1 MKDIIYIL
9 LAITISFSIGLLAV
23 PKIVQVSKM
32 KKLFAVQNHRSA
44 HNNKQIPNLGGIVIF
59 SSIVISTVIL
69 LHGFDLNKI
78 ASIIL
83 ASFVMLL
90 MGLIDDNIGL
100 SAIKKV
106 IGQLLVGIYLVILG
120 DVRFTNLHG
129 IFGLYEISYGL
140 SIFISLTAIIG
151 LTNAFNLIDGIDGL
165 ASGTGVIISCFY
177 GILFLYYGQP
187 EYMILSFSI
196 TGSVIAFFLYNV
208 FGTKN
213 KIFMGDTGSLTLG
226 ILFATLTILYNEITP
241 LNPMKNPVWI
251 SPAIALAIMILPVID
266 SSRVFYLRISQ
277 GLSPF
282 TPDMKHIHHQLLKI
296 NKNHLHSTT
305 IIILSNLAFIG
316 FSVAFIGLL
325 EINSIFLLILTMG
338 FLAAY
343 VPVIVHRYQ
352 PFEEE
357 TTKAITEDK
366 LYIPYRYDPIIKMT
380 NPAIPATEQNKSMP
394 EVSVKTESSISATEE
409 IRSN

>member
-9 LAITISFSIGLLAV
+9 LALIISLSIGLLAI
-23 PKIVQVSKM
+23 PKIVQISKA

-59 SSIVISTVIL
+59 SSIVISTIIL
-69 LHGFDLNKI
+69 LHGFDCNKI
-78 ASIIL
+78 ASVLL

-106 IGQLLVGIYLVILG
+106 IGQLLVGIYLIILG

-129 IFGLYEISYGL
+129 IFGLNEISYGL

-165 ASGTGVIISCFY
+165 ASGTGAIISYFY
-177 GILFLYYGQP
+177 GILFMYYGQP
-187 EYMILSFSI
+187 EYTILSFSI
-196 TGSVIAFFLYNV
+196 TGSLIAFFLYNV
-208 FGTKN
+208 FGTNN

-226 ILFATLTILYNEITP
+226 ILFATLTILYNEIIP
-241 LNPMKNPVWI
+241 INPKKNPVWI

-266 SSRVFYLRISQ
+266 SSRVFYLRISH

-305 IIILSNLAFIG
+305 IIILANLVFIG
-316 FSVAFIGLL
+316 FAVAFIDLL
-325 EINSIFLLILTMG
+325 EINSMFLLILAIG

-343 VPVIVHRYQ
+343 VPVFVHRNQ
-352 PFEEE
+352 PLEEE
-357 TTKAITEDK
+357 TTNASAEIEELKH
-366 LYIPYRYDPIIKMT
+366 YRYNPIIKQT
-380 NPAIPATEQNKSMP
+380 NSAIPAVEPNKSMP
-394 EVSVKTESSISATEE
+394 EVSVKTENSISSTDE

>member
-9 LAITISFSIGLLAV
+9 LAIIVSFSVSFLAI
-23 PKIVQVSKM
+23 PKIVLVSKE

-44 HNNKQIPNLGGIVIF
+44 HKNRQIPNLGGIAIF
-59 SSIVISTVIL
+59 SGIFISTVIL
-69 LHGFDLNKI
+69 LHAFDFNKI
-78 ASIIL
+78 ASILL
-83 ASFVMLL
+83 ASLVMLF

-100 SAIKKV
+100 SAYKKLT
-106 IGQLLVGIYLVILG
+106 GQLLVGIYLIILG

-129 IFGLYEISYGL
+129 IFGINEISYGL
-140 SIFISLTAIIG
+140 SIFISLIAIIG

-177 GILFLYYGQP
+177 GILFMYYGQL
-187 EYMILSFSI
+187 EYTILSFSI
-196 TGSVIAFFLYNV
+196 TGSLVAFFLYNV

-213 KIFMGDTGSLTLG
+213 KLFMGDTGSLTLG
-226 ILFATLTILYNEITP
+226 ILFATLTILYNEIIP
-241 LNPMKNPVWI
+241 INALKNPVWI

-296 NKNHLHSTT
+296 NKNHLHSST
-305 IIILSNLAFIG
+305 IIILANLAFIG
-316 FSVAFIGLL
+316 FTVALIELL
-325 EINSIFLLILTMG
+325 EINSIFLLILTLG

-343 VPVIVHRYQ
+343 VPVIIYRNQ
-352 PFEEE
+352 PIEED
-357 TTKAITEDK
+357 TAKARTEAEDFK
-366 LYIPYRYDPIIKMT
+366 LYRYNPIIKLT
-380 NPAIPATEQNKSMP
+380 NPANESNKSMA
-394 EVSVKTESSISATEE
+394 EVSTKSEISISATDE